1 MACRWV
7 LSVFGG
13 MSGAARAV
21 LGGVFMSLAAG
32 CSQTPHPEA
41 GPAKI
46 ETGAPAAVAMHAAPS
61 LQEPRRPYVP
71 SLPYGIRKQDVPLQP
86 RILRS
91 SRFLQCV
98 PYARQL
104 SNIQIRGD
112 AWTWWR
118 AAKGRYYRGTQ
129 PAVGSVLVLK
139 RKGRSRGHLAFVK
152 RILDDRTIVVDHANW
167 LNQGRIHKDI
177 RVRDTSRANNWS
189 AVRVWYAPGQR
200 YGGSTYRPYGFIYP
214 TRDARWSAK
223 VSAKSSPDMLVRPN
237 SG

>member
-7 LSVFGG
+7 SSISGG
-13 MSGAARAV
+13 VPGAARAGFCGAFV
-21 LGGVFMSLAAG
+21 MLAAG
-32 CSQTPHPEA
+32 CSQTPDA
-41 GPAKI
+41 
-46 ETGAPAAVAMHAAPS
+46 ETRRSATDTVPPVAMRLPPPQA
-61 LQEPRRPYVP
+61 PYVP
-71 SLPYGIRKQDVPLQP
+71 SLPYGYRAQEVHLRP
-86 RILRS
+86 RIIKS

-98 PYARQL
+98 PYARRQ

-118 AAKGRYYRGTQ
+118 AAKGRYYRGRQ

-152 RILDDRTIVVDHANW
+152 RILNDRTIVVDHANW

-177 RVRDTSRANNWS
+177 RVRDTSPRNDWS
-189 AVRVWYAPGQR
+189 TVQVWYAPGQR
-200 YGGSTYRPYGFIYP
+200 YGGGTYRPYGFIYP
-214 TRDARWSAK
+214 TRDKRWNAK
-223 VSAKSSPDMLVRPN
+223 ISSMELRGTASRQI